1 MKLRDLRA
9 EAKRFQEYYRGAA
22 TPDMVADH
30 LGITVEELNE
40 ILNPTPAPEKAVK
53 PVKVERRGRPKKVV
67 QKVDGRA
74 PLMSRFVL
82 LVAHYGGAVALAAFE
97 ILFFISLAGTN
108 LLMQVLLGLTATVFT
123 LGEVGLWEKGV
134 WEKNRKYKVIAA
146 CMALFSFIGGTAVS
160 LGEVSHYERVSSIVD
175 TSALNDEYVEYTER
189 IATLE
194 EKLRG
199 LDPTWITR
207 IRETN
212 EQIDNLVTRRTRI
225 TEQIREANTDV
236 AEASKTV
243 EVFVL
248 MANALKMSVS
258 TVALLFLLFRT
269 LMLIVVTLSTSPTKE
284 TENDTER
291 GTPKLPGTQAH

>member
-1 MKLRDLRA
+1 MKLRDLQA
-9 EAKRFQEYYRGAA
+9 EAKRFQDYYRGAA
-22 TPDMVADH
+22 TPAMVADH
-30 LGITVEELNE
+30 LGISVEELNE
-40 ILNPTPAPEKAVK
+40 VLNPTPAPEKAVK
-53 PVKVERRGRPKKVV
+53 VERRGRPKKIV
-67 QKVDGRA
+67 QKQDRHA
-74 PLMSRFVL
+74 PLISRFVL
-82 LVAHYGGAVALAAFE
+82 FTAHYGGAVALAAFE
-97 ILFFISLAGTN
+97 ILFFVSLAGDN
-108 LLMQVLLGLTATVFT
+108 AFMQLLLGLTATVFT

-175 TSALNDEYVEYTER
+175 TSSLQGEYDEYTRR
-189 IATLE
+189 IADLE

-212 EQIDNLVTRRTRI
+212 EQIDSMVAKRAEISKRI
-225 TEQIREANTDV
+225 ENANVDV

-258 TVALLFLLFRT
+258 TVALLFLLLRT

-284 TENDTER
+284 IENDSER
-291 GTPKLPGTQAH
+291 GNKQLPGSQAH